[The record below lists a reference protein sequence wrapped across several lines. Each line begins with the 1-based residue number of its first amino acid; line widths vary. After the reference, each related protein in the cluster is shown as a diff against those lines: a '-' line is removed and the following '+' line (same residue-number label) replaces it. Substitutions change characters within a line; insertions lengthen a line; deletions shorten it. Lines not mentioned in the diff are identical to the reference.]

1 MVQIELAILSICLNI
16 LLLKSVFNLLDLL
29 RLHLPQSPH
38 YAVKSTH
45 TDSNAHHYQR
55 SKNTN
60 NDCFILHMIVPSCRF
75 VSIKASLAVS
85 GVQSLFRVDIP
96 VLFIA
101 LPKIVFAVGT
111 FPIVVLLVVGGLWIV
126 LRVKVSRVVDLLLC
140 IEVFVVKLYFLCP
153 L

>member
-1 MVQIELAILSICLNI
+1 MVQIELAFLCSALYV
-16 LLLKSVFNLLDLL
+16 LLLKSVLNLLDFL
-29 RLHLPQSPH
+29 RLHLPQTP
-38 YAVKSTH
+38 YDTVKSAH

-55 SKNTN
+55 SKNSN
-60 NDCFILHMIVPSCRF
+60 DDCFTLHMVVPSCRF
-75 VSIKASLAVS
+75 VGIKISLTIP
-85 GVQSLFRVDIP
+85 GIQSCFRVDIP

-126 LRVKVSRVVDLLLC
+126 LGVKVSRVVDLLLSV
-140 IEVFVVKLYFLCP
+140 EVFVIKLHFLRP